1 MRGCFL
7 ISSRPHIAVRPQLTA
22 MGRPRG
28 GKHAAPTKPPLTHFL
43 CLPLVTPA
51 SRPQL
56 EHALQAF
63 RQDVSSTSAN
73 PASSAEQQDDIPS
86 PNIHPKAIRPTGSLH
101 LTLGVMS
108 LSQEQLARATECLEK
123 LDFPSLLT
131 SAESTATQGIT
142 ITLQGLQS
150 MHTPGKT
157 SILYAEPADATD
169 RLYPLCLALQKIFK
183 EEGFLVE
190 DGRPLKLHATVVNTI
205 YAKGK
210 KKPTQKPVTITSDG
224 RVLSASAGE
233 PSEDRS
239 QGHGP
244 TANAPLKI
252 DSRALLARYKDHI
265 WASIDLDRVAICEM
279 GTKKITAANGTVIDE
294 QYTEVASA
302 PLQP

>member
-1 MRGCFL
+1 
-7 ISSRPHIAVRPQLTA
+7 

-28 GKHAAPTKPPLTHFL
+28 AKHSGAAKKPPLTHFL

-63 RQDVSSTSAN
+63 RQDVSSTSAK
-73 PASSAEQQDDIPS
+73 PASSAEQQDDIAS

-108 LSQEQLARATECLEK
+108 LSQEQLVRATECLEK

-131 SAESTATQGIT
+131 SAESTATQGIR

-150 MHTPGKT
+150 MHAPEKT

-169 RLYPLCLALQKIFK
+169 RLYPLCLALQKSFK

-190 DGRPLKLHATVVNTI
+190 DSRPLKLHATVVNTI
-205 YAKGK
+205 YAKGR

-233 PSEDRS
+233 SSEDRS

-252 DSRALLARYKDHI
+252 DSRALLARYKDHV
-265 WASIDLDRVAICEM
+265 WASIDLDRIAICEM
-279 GTKKITAANGTVIDE
+279 GTKKITAADGTIIDA

-302 PLQP
+302 LLPP